1 MPHHIVI
8 VEDEPVTRRD
18 YNLTSLRRGI
28 PFPLRRGC
36 RAAGNYA
43 ESAGGFDSAGY
54 NLPDENGLM
63 LTRAL
68 RERSTVG
75 LFW

>member
-28 PFPLRRGC
+28 PFPLRRAVPGWEIMQNQPVDLILLDINC
-36 RAAGNYA
+36 PMKMA
-43 ESAGGFDSAGY
+43 
-54 NLPDENGLM
+54 
-63 LTRAL
+63 
-68 RERSTVG
+68 
-75 LFW
+75 

>member
-8 VEDEPVTRRD
+8 VEDERLPRRD
-18 YNLTSLRRGI
+18 YNPTSLRRGI
-28 PFPLRRGC
+28 PFPLGERC

-43 ESAGGFDSAGY
+43 ESAGGFNSADI

-68 RERSTVG
+68 RER
-75 LFW
+75 